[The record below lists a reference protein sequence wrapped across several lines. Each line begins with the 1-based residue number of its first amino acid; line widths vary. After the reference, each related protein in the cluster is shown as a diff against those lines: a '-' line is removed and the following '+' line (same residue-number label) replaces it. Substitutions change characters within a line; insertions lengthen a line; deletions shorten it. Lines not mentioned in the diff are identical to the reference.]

1 MTTTRKVISK
11 STFKSNKTGSKMEMV
26 VYHTKEGGRT
36 VSKNKTRNSKI
47 SKIKWRS

>member
-1 MTTTRKVISK
+1 MEKTRKVISK

-36 VSKNKTRNSKI
+36 VSKTKHEI
-47 SKIKWRS
+47 ARSAK